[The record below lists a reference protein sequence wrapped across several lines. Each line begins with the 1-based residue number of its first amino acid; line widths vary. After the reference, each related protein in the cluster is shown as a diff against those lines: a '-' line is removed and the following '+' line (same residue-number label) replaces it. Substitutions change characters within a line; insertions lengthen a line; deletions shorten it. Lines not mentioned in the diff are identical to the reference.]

1 MEVESEQRAGE
12 VVAWRQEQENQ
23 LKLVETEA
31 AIKEKLEEHLK
42 VYKAQLQEKRRLGIK
57 WVDKYIA
64 KIVGPIKYV
73 IHMGILN
80 VHK

>member
-23 LKLVETEA
+23 VKLVETEA

-42 VYKAQLQEKRRLGIK
+42 VYKAQLQEKRRLGIR
-57 WVDKYIA
+57 WVDKYIRLL
-64 KIVGPIKYV
+64 KWYIWKY
-73 IHMGILN
+73 
-80 VHK
+80 